1 MLRMDRCYLCG
12 EEFNQLSVVDH
23 REHIIQQAIGEELTG
38 DRILCEDCG
47 ILLGK

>member
-23 REHIIQQAIGEELTG
+23 REHCDPRQKSGQKSPL
-38 DRILCEDCG
+38 
-47 ILLGK
+47 